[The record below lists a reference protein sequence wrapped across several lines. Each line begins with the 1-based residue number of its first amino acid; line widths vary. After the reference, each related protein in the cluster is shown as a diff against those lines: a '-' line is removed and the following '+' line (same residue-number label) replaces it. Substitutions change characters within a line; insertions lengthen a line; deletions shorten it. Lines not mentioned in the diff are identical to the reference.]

1 MIMSA
6 KIQFSL
12 KKKFVEVPI
21 EQEDGT
27 IVVYEIRRASGE
39 AIEAYLDE
47 NSDRIATNVSEEG
60 KIQIKEIK
68 TYKSMFVSLLKH
80 CLYLKDELLDVGTIA
95 KFPHDVQKGLFD
107 IAQTVNGLSEEG
119 AIAAKN

>member
-1 MIMSA
+1 MSDA
-6 KIQFSL
+6 IQFSL

-21 EQEDGT
+21 EQEDST

-47 NSDRIATNVSEEG
+47 NSDSISTDVTDDG
-60 KIQIKEIK
+60 KIKIKEIK

-80 CLYLKDELLDVGTIA
+80 CLYLEDKLLDIATIA

-107 IAQTVNGLSEEG
+107 IAQTVNGLSDEG
-119 AIAAKN
+119 ADAAKN